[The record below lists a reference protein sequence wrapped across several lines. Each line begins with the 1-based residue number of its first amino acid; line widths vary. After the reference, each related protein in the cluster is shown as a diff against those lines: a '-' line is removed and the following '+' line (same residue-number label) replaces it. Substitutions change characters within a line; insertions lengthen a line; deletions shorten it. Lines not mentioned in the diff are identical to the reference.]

1 MIETKELMKKIILA
15 EDQPIVRN
23 GLRLLIESNN
33 NYQVIAEAENGK
45 QVLELISKGTDA
57 DLIISDLAM
66 PEMGGLELLQNV
78 TKLQDAPQVL
88 ILSMS
93 EKDEDLADALFTGA
107 SGYISKAVDAAEL
120 FFAMEKIFSGGRYF
134 CSGLT
139 IKILERM
146 LPAQSFRDDSGIQ
159 FTRREIDILKL
170 MGNGFTNSEIAEA
183 LFLSKRTVEGH
194 RQSMIER
201 TGGKNTATLIKFA
214 STKNII

>member
-1 MIETKELMKKIILA
+1 LIETKELMKKIILA

>member
-1 MIETKELMKKIILA
+1 MKKIILA

-33 NYQVIAEAENGK
+33 NYRVIAEAENGR
-45 QVLELISKGTDA
+45 QVLELISRGTDA

-66 PEMGGLELLQNV
+66 PEMGGLELLQNI

-120 FFAMEKIFSGGRYF
+120 FFAIEKIFSGGRYF